1 MKNEKKLEEAL
12 WAVLQWGYMWGHP
25 RYISSE
31 NWEIIR
37 ESYKDLNDGKDFEPD
52 TTQAAK

>member
-37 ESYKDLNDGKDFEPD
+37 ESYKDLNGGKDFEPD
-52 TTQAAK
+52 TTQVAK